1 MKKILL
7 IAPLIGLATVSCG
20 GDSSEKI
27 QNGIEV
33 TTTSQKNIEEMIQN
47 MERFHESCEG
57 ESMTFRASGERM
69 TIRIWDDKYPKEDV
83 DKAIEKIKDTILSD
97 ADIDNMKYGYLIIKG
112 NRVIE

>member
-1 MKKILL
+1 MKTLILILTVAIAAVSCSWDRSKKI
-7 IAPLIGLATVSCG
+7 
-20 GDSSEKI
+20 E
-27 QNGIEV
+27 NGIEV